1 MLNYIFPIFFKHL
14 VTLPTATRQT
24 ILTAVHRQLRRQFI
38 DSKLEFTR
46 HFEMF
51 FLSDGLFSGVCNG
64 CSSHCVHSGKRH
76 LPD

>member
-51 FLSDGLFSGVCNG
+51 FSFRWAFFG
-64 CSSHCVHSGKRH
+64 C
-76 LPD
+76 LQWLQ